1 MPQGPT
7 KESIETTD
15 PDFKKTEL
23 YLPVE
28 MSVVW
33 AKSAISIFQA
43 YKIKEATRSREG
55 FLLRFDKEIA

>member
-15 PDFKKTEL
+15 PDFKKAEL
-23 YLPVE
+23 YLPVK
-28 MSVVW
+28 MSVIRT
-33 AKSAISIFQA
+33 KSSIIIFKA

-55 FLLRFDKEIA
+55 FLLRVDKEIA